1 MRTKQTINKANTTTA
16 PRPEQI
22 SASDENESVNGLT
35 VNSIDISSSH
45 ADSSKPSNPSGRCS
59 ECLIMTEPKLKTMNH
74 IL

>member
-1 MRTKQTINKANTTTA
+1 MRSKQTFNEANTTTV

-22 SASDENESVNGLT
+22 STADDNESVNGLT
-35 VNSIDISSSH
+35 VNPNDISSSH

-74 IL
+74 SL